1 MEYDYI
7 IIGAGIAGLYAGYKL
22 SNKTNENIL
31 IIEKNSYIG
40 GRAQNINFHG
50 SQIPIGAGIGRY
62 KKDKL
67 LKALLKTFNIPI
79 NKFTININYSF
90 DNLDV
95 KKIFDNL
102 KSKYS
107 GEKHLTF
114 KQYAL
119 KHLGKE
125 KYNLLTKSIGLTDYE
140 NEDVEETLFWYGME
154 DNIGG
159 WDGFHVPWNDLISN
173 LAQSIRSNGNKIK
186 KNCEVIKIETKNDR
200 LEIITSE
207 NKYFAKKVIIACE
220 IQGIKKL
227 LPEFS
232 RLYSN
237 IKSNSFMRIYAHFTK
252 NNRPQMDDIISSTT
266 HVNSLLYKIIPI
278 NKSSGIY
285 MIAYSDNK
293 AADKLNLLL
302 NSDDKIVWLEKLV
315 SKSLNL
321 KEQIEIND
329 IVFFYWKNGTHYF
342 RPLSE
347 TIYKTREKYI
357 QVSQNPK
364 SNIYVCGEAVARS
377 HGWVEGTLESVELI
391 L

>member
-22 SNKTNENIL
+22 SDKTNKKIL

-50 SQIPIGAGIGRY
+50 SQVPIGAGIGRY

-102 KSKYS
+102 KSKYL

-140 NEDVEETLFWYGME
+140 NEDVEETLFWYEMQ

-159 WDGFHVPWNDLISN
+159 WGGFYVPWNDIISN
-173 LAQSIRSNGNKIK
+173 LAQSIHTNGNKIK
-186 KNCEVIKIETKNDR
+186 KNCQVIKIETKNDK
-200 LEIITSE
+200 LEITTSE
-207 NKYFAKKVIIACE
+207 KKYFAKKVIIACE
-220 IQGIKKL
+220 IQGIQKL

-237 IKSNSFMRIYAHFTK
+237 IKANSFMRIYAHFNKT
-252 NNRPQMDDIISSTT
+252 NSSIIDNIVTNTT
-266 HVNSLLYKIIPI
+266 YVNSLLYKIIPI

-302 NSDDKIVWLEKLV
+302 NSDDKIVWLEKIV

-321 KEQIEIND
+321 KEQIKIND
-329 IVFFYWKNGTHYF
+329 LVFFYWKNGTHYF

-357 QVSQNPK
+357 EVSQNPK

-377 HGWVEGTLESVELI
+377 HGWVEGALESVELI